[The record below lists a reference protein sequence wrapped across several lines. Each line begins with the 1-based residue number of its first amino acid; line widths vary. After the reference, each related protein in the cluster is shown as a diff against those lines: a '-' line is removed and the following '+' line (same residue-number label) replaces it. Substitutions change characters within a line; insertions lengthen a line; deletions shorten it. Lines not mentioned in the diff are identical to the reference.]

1 MGMKEKENRA
11 EPFYE
16 HEQEEPQRSM
26 EDRIST
32 QVREELDFSRELSDQ
47 EVYDCIDQVILRED
61 RRFHVGVREKTAV
74 RERVFN
80 RLRRLDILQEFLE
93 DDQITEIMVNRYDC
107 IFMEKNGRLYRSTKQ
122 FSSRERYEDIVQ
134 QIVSKANRIVNRSS
148 PIVDARLMDGSR
160 VNVILEPVALDGTTM
175 TIRKFADRGWTMDKL
190 IEMGSL
196 DRTLAEYFRLLV
208 LAGYNI
214 IVSGGT
220 GSGKTTILNLLSEFI
235 PEDERVVTIEDS
247 AELNLRNLP
256 NLVRLETR
264 DANVEG
270 ENQIQIQDL
279 IRASLRMRPD
289 RIVVGEVRGGEAFP
303 MIQAAMN
310 TGHDGSLSTCH
321 ANSCQD
327 AVSRLETMVLMG
339 CEMPLQA
346 IRSQISSAIDIF
358 IHLGRLRDRSRRVLE
373 VSEVI
378 GKEQGEVLLKP
389 LFLFEEI
396 GEREG
401 RIQGHWQK
409 VNPLFHRTKL
419 QLSGYLKE
427 FEQLEGQTG

>member
-303 MIQAAMN
+303 MIQALN

-358 IHLGRLRDRSRRVLE
+358 IHLGRLRDKSRRVLE

-389 LFLFEEI
+389 LFLFEET

>member
-160 VNVILEPVALDGTTM
+160 VNVILEPIALDGTTM

-389 LFLFEEI
+389 LFLFEET

>member
-47 EVYDCIDQVILRED
+47 EVYDCIDQIILRED